1 MFAIGTVKIPI
12 ELSQL
17 LVRVSPRGAAA
28 LAIYCVKVEEIM
40 SQFVTAAVLSPENVS
55 ASGQSID
62 ALSFECRSLGA
73 WRSMNHVPY
82 MLRDLEDLCRL
93 SGNIVLLAAL
103 FSIYLYSYIPVFAQ
117 KKIESSFIACYRTPP
132 SKILAHIQLCYA
144 L

>member
-17 LVRVSPRGAAA
+17 LVRVSPSGAAA

-82 MLRDLEDLCRL
+82 MLRDLCRL

-117 KKIESSFIACYRTPP
+117 KK
-132 SKILAHIQLCYA
+132 
-144 L
+144 